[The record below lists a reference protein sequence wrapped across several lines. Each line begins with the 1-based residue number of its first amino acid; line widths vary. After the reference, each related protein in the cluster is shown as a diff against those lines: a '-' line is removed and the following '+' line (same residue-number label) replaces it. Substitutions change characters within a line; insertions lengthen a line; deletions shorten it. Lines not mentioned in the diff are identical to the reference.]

1 MSNVTV
7 FNKENTGYKTGQ
19 YPLFLGEPLGVFDTI
34 NVRYPQLEEL
44 YQKQV
49 AQIWNEHEIE
59 LGQDKMDMVN
69 VDPNVVDL
77 MVFTISYQYLVD
89 TVAAKSISSV
99 LLQHCTNSEAEGMLT
114 VQAFFEVIHARTYS
128 HIIKQT
134 FLDPNQM
141 IAQTYANTEVLRRA
155 GPVIDVFEEL
165 ANLPVDA
172 SMDQK
177 RQAIL
182 LVIAALM
189 GLEAVSFMGSF
200 LVTFAIAE
208 TDVFQGIAKLVGL
221 ICRDEV
227 LHARM
232 DYAMLSILLADPE
245 WYRAFQAIKHRIVEV
260 FNEARRREHA
270 FADYLFSNG
279 RQMVGLNAPIIKE
292 YIDYLAYP
300 LYGIIGEVAPFDQPK
315 ENPCP
320 LMDKYINPAEIQAAA
335 QEIQITSYRIG
346 TVLDDLQ
353 TLDLGE
359 WA

>member
-7 FNKENTGYKTGQ
+7 FNQHNDGFKTGE
-19 YPLFLGEPLGVFDTI
+19 YPIFLGQPLGIFDTI
-34 NVRYPQLEEL
+34 NVRYPELEEL
-44 YQKQV
+44 YQKQL
-49 AQIWNEHEIE
+49 AQIWNEHEVE
-59 LGQDKMDMVN
+59 LSQDRMDMAT
-69 VDPNVVDL
+69 VDQSVVDL

-89 TVAAKSISSV
+89 SVAAKSISSV
-99 LLQHCTNSEAEGMLT
+99 LLQHCTNSEAEGLLT

-134 FLDPNQM
+134 FLDPNDM

-155 GPVIDVFEEL
+155 GMVVEIFEEL
-165 ANLPVDA
+165 ANLPADA
-172 SMDQK
+172 SEEEK

-182 LVIAALM
+182 LVIAVLM

-232 DYAMLSILLADPE
+232 DYAILSALLKDPL
-245 WYRAFQAIKHRIVEV
+245 WYASFQAVKSRIVDV
-260 FNEARRREHA
+260 FNETRQREHD

-292 YIDYLAYP
+292 YVDYLAYP
-300 LYGIIGEVAPFDQPK
+300 LYGIIGAEAPFAQPK

-335 QEIQITSYRIG
+335 QEIQITSYRVG
-346 TVLDDLQ
+346 SVLDDLN